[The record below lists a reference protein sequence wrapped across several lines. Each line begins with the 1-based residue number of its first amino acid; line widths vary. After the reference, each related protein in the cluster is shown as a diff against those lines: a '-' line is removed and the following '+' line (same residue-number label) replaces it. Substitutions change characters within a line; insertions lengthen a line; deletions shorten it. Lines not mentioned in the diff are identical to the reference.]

1 MLDGAAAGGYALPA
15 VNATSSQTLSAAMR
29 GFAEAGSDGIVQVT
43 VGGAQYLSGG
53 AGDALT
59 GARAFAALGAELAAG
74 YPVAIALHTDHCT
87 PEHADAFLRPL
98 LADSAERVERG
109 DAPLFNSHMFDGS
122 TLPLGKNLR
131 LSAELLER
139 CRELDVILEVECGVV
154 GGEEDGVG
162 GEGVASE
169 RLYTTPEDLLEVANA
184 LGTGERGRYL
194 LAATFGN
201 VHGVYAPGHVKLRPE
216 ILAEGQST
224 LEGSHPGARFQ
235 FVFHGSKRIVAGGP
249 AGGGCQWRREGEPRL
264 GDPVRVHA
272 RGCAAHALAPARGA
286 RAGAR
291 TRRQEPFR
299 PPLLGREGRS
309 RDGGARCGRLR
320 AARLRR
326 PQHRRLT
333 SVRRPR
339 PPA

>member
-43 VGGAQYLSGG
+43 VGGANYLSGG

-74 YPVAIALHTDHCT
+74 YPVAVALHTDHCT
-87 PEHADAFLRPL
+87 PDHADAFLRPL
-98 LADSAERVERG
+98 LADSAVRVRRG

-122 TLPLGKNLR
+122 TLPLSDNLR
-131 LSAELLER
+131 LSAELLQR

-154 GGEEDGVG
+154 GGEEDGIG
-162 GEGVASE
+162 GEDADSE
-169 RLYTTPEDLLEVANA
+169 RLYTTPEDLLEVADV

-216 ILAEGQST
+216 ILAEGQRA
-224 LEGSHPGARFQ
+224 LEHSRPGARFQ
-235 FVFHGSKRIVAGGP
+235 FVFHGSSGSSPEELQAAVDNGVVKVNLDSETQFAFTRAAASHMLMHPHQVLAPNP
-249 AGGGCQWRREGEPRL
+249 AL
-264 GDPVRVHA
+264 GDKSLFDPRSWGAKAETAMAERV
-272 RGCAAHALAPARGA
+272 ALAC
-286 RAGAR
+286 
-291 TRRQEPFR
+291 EH
-299 PPLLGREGRS
+299 LGSAGRS
-309 RDGGARCGRLR
+309 I
-320 AARLRR
+320 AA
-326 PQHRRLT
+326 
-333 SVRRPR
+333 
-339 PPA
+339 